1 MYWQI
6 QNEVVYGYSVAAT
19 VIMTVICIFT
29 VILSERRLDKFDR
42 AIIAELKINARKS
55 VSAIA
60 ETVSLS
66 RSAVTE
72 RIKKLEQQGYIRGYQ
87 VLLSESQK
95 AAVTAYFE
103 IQHKC
108 PRCTDVVKVFQ
119 SIPEVV
125 TCHGITGD
133 MDLLV
138 LVKAESM
145 QRLHEIR
152 EYLDAD
158 ADIVKIKTHVVM
170 SEWIN
175 NLG

>member
-1 MYWQI
+1 
-6 QNEVVYGYSVAAT
+6 
-19 VIMTVICIFT
+19 MTEID
-29 VILSERRLDKFDR
+29 LDKFDR
-42 AIIAELKINARKS
+42 AIITELKINARKS

-60 ETVSLS
+60 ELVSLS

-72 RIKKLEQQGYIRGYQ
+72 RIKKLESQGYIRGYQ

-95 AAVTAYFE
+95 AAVCAYFE

-108 PRCTDVVKVFQ
+108 NRCSDIVSVFQ
-119 SIPEVV
+119 VIPEVI

-138 LVKAESM
+138 LVKTDSM

-152 EYLDAD
+152 ESLDARE
-158 ADIVKIKTHVVM
+158 DIVKIKTHVVM